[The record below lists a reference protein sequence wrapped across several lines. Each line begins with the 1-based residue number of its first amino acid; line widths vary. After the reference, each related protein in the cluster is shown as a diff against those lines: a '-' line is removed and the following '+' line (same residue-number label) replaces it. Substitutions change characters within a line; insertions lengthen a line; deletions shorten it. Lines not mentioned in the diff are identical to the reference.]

1 MIIQMLTK
9 KTFLAVALL
18 SALAVVP
25 AASASAAKAPARLKV
40 LVSNDDGIKGEGMSA
55 LVKALRKEAKVTVT
69 VVAPATNQSGTGGKT
84 TPGALT
90 TKKTTTLGGFP
101 AVAVNGF
108 PADSVN
114 YALDNLLTGKKKP
127 DLVIAGINFGANVG
141 PFVPISGTV
150 GAARA
155 GAARGIASLATSQGL
170 AAPMGWAAGVKETIA
185 WVRANRSK
193 LKKGSVW
200 NLNIPSCSSGK
211 VRGTVKVGSTSSTFY
226 AFDAFGTVDCSV
238 KSRPL
243 TNDVTAYF
251 AGFAPLV
258 NIGR

>member
-1 MIIQMLTK
+1 MITQMLIR
-9 KTFLAVALL
+9 KTTLTIVLTGALVAL
-18 SALAVVP
+18 P
-25 AASASAAKAPARLKV
+25 ATIAAAAKAPAPLKI
-40 LVSNDDGIKGEGMSA
+40 LVSNDDGVKGEGMSA
-55 LVKALRKEAKVTVT
+55 LVKALRKEAKVTLT
-69 VVAPATNQSGTGGKT
+69 VVAPATNQTGTGGKT

-90 TKKTTTLGGFP
+90 VQKTTTLGGFP
-101 AVAVNGF
+101 ALAVNGF

-114 YALDNLLTGKKKP
+114 YALDNVLTGKKKP

-155 GAARGIASLATSQGL
+155 GAAHGVASLATSQGL
-170 AAPMGWAAGVKETIA
+170 ASPMGWAAGVKETIA
-185 WVRANRSK
+185 WLRANRSK

-200 NLNIPSCSSGK
+200 NLNIPSCNTGK
-211 VRGTVKVGSTSSTFY
+211 VRGTVTVKSTSSTFY

-238 KSRPL
+238 KSKPL

>member
-1 MIIQMLTK
+1 MIVQMLTK
-9 KTFLAVALL
+9 RTLLAIALI
-18 SALAVVP
+18 SALAALP
-25 AASASAAKAPARLKV
+25 AASASAAKAPAPIHI
-40 LVSNDDGIKGEGMSA
+40 LVSNDDGVKGEGMSA
-55 LVKALRKEAKVTVT
+55 LVTALRKEKKVTLT
-69 VVAPATNQSGTGGKT
+69 VVAPLTNQSGTGGKT
-84 TPGALT
+84 TPGVLAT
-90 TKKTTTLGGFP
+90 SKTSTLAGFP
-101 AVAVNGF
+101 AVAVTGY

-114 YALDNLLTGKKKP
+114 YALDKLLTGKKKP
-127 DLVIAGINFGANVG
+127 NLVIAGINFGANIG

-155 GAARGIASLATSQGL
+155 GAAHGIAALATSQGL
-170 AAPMGWAAGVKETIA
+170 ATPMGWAAGVKETIA
-185 WVRANRSK
+185 WLRANRSS

-200 NLNIPSCSSGK
+200 NLNIPSCSTGK
-211 VRGTVKVGSTSSTFY
+211 VRGSVKVKSTSSTFY

-238 KSRPL
+238 KSKPL